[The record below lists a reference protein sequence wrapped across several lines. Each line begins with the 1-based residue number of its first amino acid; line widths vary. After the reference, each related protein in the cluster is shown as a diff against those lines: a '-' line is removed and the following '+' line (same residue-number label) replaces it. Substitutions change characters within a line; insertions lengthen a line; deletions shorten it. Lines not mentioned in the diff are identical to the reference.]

1 MTMLLTGSCSGRSQT
16 GYNDGTDGTSDSAE
30 VTTAELHSE
39 LPERDFGGKDFR
51 IICWF
56 RGEGHIHNFFEYDAE
71 EQNGELLNDTIYSR
85 NRAVEDRFGI
95 NISASGS
102 ETTAAD
108 AYKLTLAGDTGFNV
122 VADRP
127 VVNANYST
135 QGAFMRFD
143 KLPYVDLTK
152 PWWNMNAGEYFRI
165 DDKLYFMTGDYVL
178 YEKQRL
184 PAMMV
189 NLSMAEDY
197 EIEDL
202 YAAVDE
208 GRWTVD
214 LMNTYA
220 VLVKDDLDGD
230 GTMDY
235 HNDDPVNLIV

>member
-1 MTMLLTGSCSGRSQT
+1 
-16 GYNDGTDGTSDSAE
+16 
-30 VTTAELHSE
+30 
-39 LPERDFGGKDFR
+39 
-51 IICWF
+51 
-56 RGEGHIHNFFEYDAE
+56 
-71 EQNGELLNDTIYSR
+71 
-85 NRAVEDRFGI
+85 
-95 NISASGS
+95 
-102 ETTAAD
+102 
-108 AYKLTLAGDTGFNV
+108 
-122 VADRP
+122 
-127 VVNANYST
+127 
-135 QGAFMRFD
+135 MRFD

-220 VLVKDDLDGD
+220 ALVKDDLDGD
-230 GTMDY
+230 GTMDQ
-235 HNDDPVNLIV
+235 NNLLPARETRGHAQIQREMTCLPDRFRPGRFYI